1 MEKLIKYLENK
12 EICYYNKKSDIII
25 INSLI
30 KYEIKS
36 IWFKFHLNMYN
47 FDFVNKKWFV
57 TRSINFNNIV
67 NLINYLENYLMNN
80 GTEVE

>member
-12 EICYYNKKSDIII
+12 EICYYNKKDNIVI

-57 TRSINFNNIV
+57 TRSIN
-67 NLINYLENYLMNN
+67 
-80 GTEVE
+80 